1 MESRQVSGKQS
12 IHYRNYRR
20 ARDKALV
27 RSYQSEHTTSL
38 WRSLR
43 CRSGRRLRWRRSVR
57 TRHLQLVSQE
67 HSVTTRTRSIVSS
80 PYGPVNPASTT
91 LLAQETLRAN
101 QEARLLEL
109 LSSLESVVES
119 LNYKSFTAYDTLVI
133 ATEGVRVALSNIV
146 TDEAGTD
153 ADRS

>member
-1 MESRQVSGKQS
+1 M
-12 IHYRNYRR
+12 
-20 ARDKALV
+20 
-27 RSYQSEHTTSL
+27 
-38 WRSLR
+38 
-43 CRSGRRLRWRRSVR
+43 R
-57 TRHLQLVSQE
+57 TRHLSLVTQR
-67 HSVTTRTRSIVSS
+67 HSVTTTTKSSACS

-109 LSSLESVVES
+109 LNSLESVVEN

-146 TDEAGTD
+146 TDEAGTNV
-153 ADRS
+153 